1 MTAEEYA
8 NKRVNDK
15 DDSSYS
21 QHVKNKINMFDGYDL
36 HDAFEAGQDEMKK
49 KAADAFSKVLSSIG
63 FSTPKWKELL
73 SKDFKEILNEDKEG
87 KKDTRI

>member
-36 HDAFEAGQDEMKK
+36 L
-49 KAADAFSKVLSSIG
+49 V
-63 FSTPKWKELL
+63 ELL
-73 SKDFKEILNEDKEG
+73 N
-87 KKDTRI
+87 R

>member
-36 HDAFEAGQDEMKK
+36 QDAFEAGQRKCKMN
-49 KAADAFSKVLSSIG
+49 L
-63 FSTPKWKELL
+63 WKCL
-73 SKDFKEILNEDKEG
+73 
-87 KKDTRI
+87 